1 MLLKGSATIMN
12 RIKNLRE
19 KKEISQEQLAKILG
33 VNLRTLQ
40 RWESGETSIRT
51 KNATRIA
58 NFFEVPV
65 GYLLGYS
72 SIPPLLEKQLS
83 EQEKEELRKNP
94 QLANE
99 MSDLAWQKYTVKMN
113 AIENKKHK
121 PASITEIQ
129 NRLNSRYGTNVH
141 GDSAFLAFSVGAG
154 DHDYEF
160 LRWFDG
166 LLDIDSIDGTN
177 TADLLY
183 KYIILD
189 DDSKRII
196 TELIE
201 KLPQIKADSILV
213 TNHNDDETN

>member
-19 KKEISQEQLAKILG
+19 KEEISQEQLAKILG

-58 NFFEVPV
+58 NFFKVPV

-99 MSDLAWQKYTVKMN
+99 LSDLAWQKYTVKMN
-113 AIENKKHK
+113 AIENKKQK

>member
-1 MLLKGSATIMN
+1 M
-12 RIKNLRE
+12 
-19 KKEISQEQLAKILG
+19 
-33 VNLRTLQ
+33 
-40 RWESGETSIRT
+40 
-51 KNATRIA
+51 
-58 NFFEVPV
+58 
-65 GYLLGYS
+65 
-72 SIPPLLEKQLS
+72 
-83 EQEKEELRKNP
+83 
-94 QLANE
+94 ANE
-99 MSDLAWQKYTVKMN
+99 LSDLAWQKYTVKMN

>member
-1 MLLKGSATIMN
+1 MN
-12 RIKNLRE
+12 RLKELRQEKNLTQQELANEIGVTKRTYIYWE
-19 KKEISQEQLAKILG
+19 KGERQIKTDKAKQLAD
-33 VNLRTLQ
+33 
-40 RWESGETSIRT
+40 
-51 KNATRIA
+51 
-58 NFFEVPV
+58 FFGVPV

-72 SIPPLLEKQLS
+72 SIPPLLENQLS
-83 EQEKEELRKNP
+83 EEEKEELRKNP

-99 MSDLAWQKYTVKMN
+99 LSDLAWQKYTVKMN

>member
-213 TNHNDDETN
+213 TDHNDDEAN